1 MVLPFGIDVPSPTD
15 KFHKPLKSEDIG
27 RIYTPLPQCFMHRF
41 HTGAHIASQRYEG
54 TRLNFC
60 NKLKILMIQMYVLP
74 VLACTDISTIYF
86 TMILLYSSMTFLAFT
101 SQECSICLC
110 LQFSDKCFNNVL
122 LPSNSFKIRAKSW
135 AD

>member
-1 MVLPFGIDVPSPTD
+1 MVLPFGMDVPSPTD

-27 RIYTPLPQCFMHRF
+27 RIYTPLPQCFMQCF

-60 NKLKILMIQMYVLP
+60 NKLKILMIQMYILP
-74 VLACTDISTIYF
+74 VLSRTSISTNYF
-86 TMILLYSSMTFLAFT
+86 PMILSYSSTIFLAFT
-101 SQECSICLC
+101 SQERSICLC
-110 LQFSDKCFNNVL
+110 LQFSDKCFNNAL